1 LQKKTA
7 LLFILSFI
15 FASAIIA
22 QTATIKGIVKNENG
36 KPIQDVLVTYNQQG
50 TTTNEKGEYSLQIP
64 SGKTI
69 TITFSHISF
78 SILTKRVKAPKNR
91 TFFYSPKLNFKTE
104 EIKEVIVKNNKDK
117 AQGVD
122 KVNIETIQRLPSANA
137 GIEGALKNIGLGVS
151 GTNELSTQYNVRGG
165 NYDENLVYV
174 NGIEVYRPF
183 LVRSGQQEGL
193 SFVNPNLTQNVKFSA
208 GGFQAKYGDKLSS
221 VLDIT
226 YRKPQ
231 EFKASIEASLLGAS
245 ATVEGLALKNKLS
258 AILGVRYRN
267 NSLFVNKKDIETN
280 YKPNFTDVQTY
291 ISYQFNN
298 KLSVDFLGNFSL
310 NNYNYTPISQ
320 STKFG
325 TIDNPK
331 VLQVNYQGKEE
342 DRYLTLFGALK
353 ANYLVNDNL
362 KLELTSSLYNT
373 QEEEHYDI
381 LSFYNI
387 GDVNSDFGSDNFGDV
402 EFPQAIGSQLD
413 HARNDLDALISTI
426 QVKATLKKDAHVFEF
441 GAKYQ
446 LEDIKDRI
454 IEWEVIDSA
463 GFSLR
468 PPHLLPRNDEPYTPF
483 TGPII
488 PFTSIRAT
496 NEVQINRISGF
507 GQWSKTFYINDHQL
521 WYNLGVRAQHWK
533 VKTDNTTSKGQTV
546 ISPRVQFAIKP
557 DWNKDVLFRVS
568 GGYYYQPPFYRE
580 LRDSL
585 GVVHPEVKAQRSI
598 HFILGNDYSF
608 KMWDRPF
615 KLVTEAYYKTLS
627 DVNPFTVDNVQI
639 RYRAKNNAEAYAL
652 GFDARI
658 NGEFVSGTE
667 SYFSFGYLQTKENI
681 DNRGYI
687 SRPTDQRLK
696 FAVLFQDY
704 VPNYPNLK
712 MYLNMVY
719 NTGVPGGSPS
729 YADPYVFQNR
739 LRDYF
744 RSDIGISYVFKD
756 NENESDARWL
766 QNFKEFSIGI
776 ELFNMF
782 DVQNSITNTWVRD
795 ISAQRSVGIPN
806 FLSSRVLNVKMKIG
820 L

>member
-1 LQKKTA
+1 M
-7 LLFILSFI
+7 
-15 FASAIIA
+15 A
-22 QTATIKGIVKNENG
+22 QTATVQGIVKNEEG
-36 KPIQDVLVTYNQQG
+36 VPIEGVSVTYNQQG
-50 TTTNEKGEYSLQIP
+50 TSTNKKGAYTLQVH
-64 SGKTI
+64 SGEFI
-69 TITFSHISF
+69 VISFSHITYNT
-78 SILTKRVKAPKNR
+78 LNKRVRVPKNR
-91 TFFYSPKLNFKTE
+91 TLFFSPKLNFKVE
-104 EIKEVIVKNNKDK
+104 EIEEVTVKDK
-117 AQGVD
+117 KDIVQGVD
-122 KVNIETIQRLPSANA
+122 KVPIETIKKLPSANA
-137 GIEGALKNIGLGVS
+137 GIEGTLKNIGLGVS
-151 GTNELSTQYNVRGG
+151 GNNELSTQYNVRGG

-231 EFKASIEASLLGAS
+231 NFGISLEASLLGGS
-245 ATVEGLALKNKLS
+245 FTIEGLSLKNKLS
-258 AILGVRYRN
+258 TILGVRYRN

-280 YKPNFTDVQTY
+280 FKPNFTDVQTY
-291 ISYQFNN
+291 ISYQFND
-298 KLSVDFLGNFSL
+298 KFSLDFLGNFSL
-310 NNYNYTPISQ
+310 NNYNYTPISRR
-320 STKFG
+320 TVFG
-325 TIDNPK
+325 LTDPK
-331 VLQVNYQGKEE
+331 ALIVNYQGKE
-342 DRYLTLFGALK
+342 DDSYLTLFGALK
-353 ANYLVNDNL
+353 GNYLVNENL
-362 KLELTSSLYNT
+362 KIELTSSVYNT

-381 LSFYNI
+381 LAFYGI
-387 GDVNSDFGSDNFGDV
+387 GDVNADFGGDNFGDI
-402 EFPQAIGSQLD
+402 EFTQAIGSQLD
-413 HARNDLDALISTI
+413 HARNDLDALIANI
-426 QVKATLKKDAHVFEF
+426 ELKAILKKGNNVFEF

-483 TGPII
+483 TGPIV
-488 PFTSIRAT
+488 PFTSIRAK
-496 NEVQINRISGF
+496 NNVQIDRISGF
-507 GQWSKTFYINDHQL
+507 GQWSKTFYVNNHQL
-521 WYNLGVRAQHWK
+521 WFNLGVRAQQWH
-533 VKTDNTTSKGQTV
+533 VKSDGAASKRHTV
-546 ISPRVQFAIKP
+546 VSPRAQLAIKP
-557 DWNKDVLFRVS
+557 DWEKDMLFRVS

-585 GVVHPEVKAQRSI
+585 GLVHPEVKAQRSI
-598 HFILGNDYSF
+598 HFVLGNDYSF
-608 KMWDRPF
+608 TWWNRPF

-639 RYRAKNNAEAYAL
+639 RYRAKNNAKAYAT

-658 NGEFVSGTE
+658 NGEFVPGTE
-667 SYFSFGYLQTKENI
+667 SYFSFGYLLTKENI

-704 VPNYPNLK
+704 VPKYPNLK

-729 YADPYVFQNR
+729 YADPYIFQNR

-744 RSDIGISYVFKD
+744 RSDIGISYIFKD
-756 NENESDARWL
+756 NENKSNAQWL
-766 QNFKEFSIGI
+766 ENFKEFSLGI

-795 ISAQRSVGIPN
+795 IASQQSVGIPN
-806 FLSSRVLNVKMKIG
+806 FLSRRVLNVKLKIG